1 MSQITL
7 NATTQRP
14 LGSRPVRRLRAEGQ
28 IPGVVYGEG
37 TDPIAV
43 AVNAKDFRTAV
54 GGEHGLNTVLSLT
67 TESTTY
73 TVMARQIQKHP
84 VKNTVAH
91 VDFQVVDLKKGVVV
105 EVPVHVVG
113 DAVDVRHHDW
123 EVDQKAYSMQVRA
136 TPDAIPT
143 HVAVRRA
150 IYSSSALPIQVPPTR
165 GPVTTLVPTRCAFWY
180 LASMAR
186 FPLRSANVRSRP
198 PSPPHSVALPLRF
211 PRRS

>member
-143 HVAVRRA
+143 FVTVDISDLKVGGAIRVSDVPLPAGVVPAGDPTDTIVGTRA
-150 IYSSSALPIQVPPTR
+150 GRAAKTSGNA
-165 GPVTTLVPTRCAFWY
+165 
-180 LASMAR
+180 
-186 FPLRSANVRSRP
+186 
-198 PSPPHSVALPLRF
+198 
-211 PRRS
+211 

>member
-37 TDPIAV
+37 TAPIAV
-43 AVNAKDFRTAV
+43 AVDAKAFRTAV

-105 EVPVHVVG
+105 EVPVHVIG

-143 HVAVRRA
+143 FVTVDISELKVGGA
-150 IYSSSALPIQVPPTR
+150 IRVSD
-165 GPVTTLVPTRCAFWY
+165 
-180 LASMAR
+180 
-186 FPLRSANVRSRP
+186 
-198 PSPPHSVALPLRF
+198 VALPAGVVPAGDPAATIVGTRAG
-211 PRRS
+211 RAAKTSGNA